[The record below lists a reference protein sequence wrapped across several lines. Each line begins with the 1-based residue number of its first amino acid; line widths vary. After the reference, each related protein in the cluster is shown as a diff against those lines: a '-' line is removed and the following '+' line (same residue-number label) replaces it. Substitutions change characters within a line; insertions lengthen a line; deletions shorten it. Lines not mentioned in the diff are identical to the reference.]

1 MSGHDFRLPGYDPD
15 MDFSKLEETPEA
27 FPEINPTG
35 NVAFCYTCG
44 IDLRKLSDDLA
55 KRKYYSDHPSF
66 FITLCVW
73 CDHDFRRQS

>member
-1 MSGHDFRLPGYDPD
+1 MSRYDYRTPGYDPEI
-15 MDFSKLEETPEA
+15 DFKSLEETPEE
-27 FPEINPTG
+27 FPQINPTG

-44 IDLRKLSDDLA
+44 IDLRKLADNLA
-55 KRKYYSDHPSF
+55 KRKYGIQPSF